1 MPIFKANS
9 KANFDKSGIQFL
21 IYQIL
26 EYNNVVYPIEIKK
39 SANPSKEAIKNFDV
53 TKEFNKDI
61 GTGIVLCM
69 IREITPIDEHNYFV
83 PIEYL

>member
-69 IREITPIDEHNYFV
+69 IREITSIDEHNYFV